1 VNCYREV
8 DISLWQAAVIAYK
21 EVFTTRP
28 SGHVPTNDELDLV
41 ALVLSGYLPIY
52 GSRAAGESGRIA
64 ESDLAQGMFWGG
76 ARRFESRRNPQPLAA
91 LCVSGSELKVAL
103 ERLRA
108 DLWSGP

>member
-1 VNCYREV
+1 M
-8 DISLWQAAVIAYK
+8 DMSLWQAAVIAYK

-28 SGHVPTNDELDLV
+28 AGHVPTNDELDLV

-52 GSRAAGESGRIA
+52 GGRVAGERSPIT

-76 ARRFESRRNPQPLAA
+76 ARRFESRRDPRPIAA
-91 LCVSGSELKVAL
+91 LRVSDAALKAAL

-108 DLWSGP
+108 DLWSGQ